1 MSPIREAVKSDL
13 NGIVETSRSLGYPM
27 REITDVENDLAEL
40 IRSERD
46 RLWVF
51 TVDAAVVGWLHAYV
65 SIRAA
70 STAFV
75 EICGM
80 AVHPEHQRQGIG
92 SALASHASDWA
103 DEKGLKLRVR
113 CSSVREDTH
122 EFYRKQGFS
131 TVKTQLVFDKNL

>member
-1 MSPIREAVKSDL
+1 M
-13 NGIVETSRSLGYPM
+13 ETSRSLGYPG
-27 REITDVENDLAEL
+27 RGITDVESDLAEL

-51 TVDAAVVGWLHAYV
+51 TVDAAVVGWLHAYL

-92 SALASHASDWA
+92 AALTSHASNWA
-103 DEKGLKLRVR
+103 AEKGLKLRVR

>member
-27 REITDVENDLAEL
+27 RVITDVENDLAEL

-51 TVDAAVVGWLHAYV
+51 TVDAAVVGWLHA
-65 SIRAA
+65 
-70 STAFV
+70 FV

-92 SALASHASDWA
+92 AALASHASDWA
-103 DEKGLKLRVR
+103 VEKGLKLRVR

-131 TVKTQLVFDKNL
+131 TMKTQLVFDKNL